1 MEFKDYYKILEIN
14 QTATQEEIKAAFKK
28 QAVKWHPD
36 RNLGTDTTEK
46 MQEINE
52 AYLILKDKEARERYD
67 REYLRYKEFTQQS
80 KSYHQEKTSQDYKQS
95 QSESNQRKE
104 KAKEPNYEFDD
115 EILKKWVRNAR
126 RQAVDLAKQ
135 TIKEV
140 GELSVTATKAAGSK
154 MLELFIGYAIGGIII
169 LIIFKACTG

>member
-1 MEFKDYYKILEIN
+1 MDFKDYYRILEIP
-14 QTATQEEIKAAFKK
+14 QTASLEEIKIAFKK

-36 RNLGTDTTEK
+36 RNLETDTTEK

-67 REYLRYKEFTQQS
+67 REYLRYKEFTSQNQRS
-80 KSYHQEKTSQDYKQS
+80 SNQEKE
-95 QSESNQRKE
+95 SESTERTQKTE
-104 KAKEPNYEFDD
+104 TPNYEFDD
-115 EILKKWVRNAR
+115 EILKNWMRNAR

-135 TIKEV
+135 TIREV

-154 MLELFIGYAIGGIII
+154 MLQLFVGYAIGGFII
-169 LIIFKACTG
+169 LIIFKACSG

>member
-1 MEFKDYYKILEIN
+1 MEFKDYYKILEIQ
-14 QTATQEEIKAAFKK
+14 QTASLEEIKIAFKK

-36 RNLGTDTTEK
+36 RNLDTDTTKK

-67 REYLRYKEFTQQS
+67 REYLRYKEFTSQKS
-80 KSYHQEKTSQDYKQS
+80 KSYSQEKQS
-95 QSESNQRKE
+95 QSNSQSANKQKEE
-104 KAKEPNYEFDD
+104 KAEKPNYEFDD
-115 EILKKWVRNAR
+115 EILKNWMRNAK

-135 TIKEV
+135 TIREV

-154 MLELFIGYAIGGIII
+154 MLEMFLGYFVVGIIF
-169 LIIFKACTG
+169 LLIFKACSN

>member
-1 MEFKDYYKILEIN
+1 MEFKDYYKILEIQ
-14 QTATQEEIKAAFKK
+14 QTASLEEIKIAFKN

-36 RNLGTDTTEK
+36 RNLDTDTTKK

-67 REYLRYKEFTQQS
+67 REYLRYKEFTSQKS
-80 KSYHQEKTSQDYKQS
+80 KSYSKEKQS
-95 QSESNQRKE
+95 QSNSQYANKQKEE
-104 KAKEPNYEFDD
+104 KAEKPDYEFDD
-115 EILKKWVRNAR
+115 EILKNWMRNAR

-135 TIKEV
+135 TIREV

-154 MLELFIGYAIGGIII
+154 MLEMFLGYFVVGIIF
-169 LIIFKACTG
+169 LLIFKACSN

>member
-1 MEFKDYYKILEIN
+1 MKFKDYYKILEIQ
-14 QTATQEEIKAAFKK
+14 QTASLEEIKIAFKK

-36 RNLGTDTTEK
+36 RNLDTDTTEK

-67 REYLRYKEFTQQS
+67 REYLRYKEFTSRNS
-80 KSYHQEKTSQDYKQS
+80 KSYSQEKKSESYS
-95 QSESNQRKE
+95 QSENKQKE
-104 KAKEPNYEFDD
+104 EKSEKPNYEFDD
-115 EILKKWVRNAR
+115 EILKNWMRNAR

-135 TIKEV
+135 TIREV

-154 MLELFIGYAIGGIII
+154 MLELFLGYAVAGIII
-169 LIIFKACTG
+169 LIIFKACSG

>member
-1 MEFKDYYKILEIN
+1 MEFKNYYEILEIN

-67 REYLRYKEFTQQS
+67 REYLRYQEFTSQHQ
-80 KSYHQEKTSQDYKQS
+80 KSYEEEEEHTYNKQEQEKT
-95 QSESNQRKE
+95 E
-104 KAKEPNYEFDD
+104 KTTYEFDD
-115 EILKKWVRNAR
+115 EILKKWMRNAR

-135 TIKEV
+135 TIREV

-154 MLELFIGYAIGGIII
+154 MLELFVGYSIAGIII
-169 LIIFKACTG
+169 LIIFKACSG